1 MKNSSKLSVGLGTA
15 LASFLLL
22 ENAVAQSV
30 TITPGAANTIQTSNS
45 TNYID
50 LKKTGTNTFAGF
62 RFLQNQSVL
71 GVLFYNDDQNVINLS
86 NASNS
91 QGLIWNNTS
100 QRVGIG
106 VNAPDARLH
115 ILTNSTGTVPHLLVQ
130 ENNNSDGAR
139 INFENFGV
147 ARTWTLYGKN
157 SSSTVPSDNVLNIY
171 HSSFGNIAR
180 FTGDGNTQLNGF
192 TQLGADAPKIKVK
205 KFTGILNNDASTSI
219 VTAFTDFSKIVSY
232 TGYILRT
239 SIPQLAIN
247 PNEEDNDFHYVL
259 RLLGNA
265 QNIDIIFSQVPSVL
279 RGQTYT
285 VYITYEE

>member
-1 MKNSSKLSVGLGTA
+1 M
-15 LASFLLL
+15 LLL

-30 TITPGAANTIQTSNS
+30 TITPGATNTIQTSNS

-62 RFLQNQSVL
+62 RFLQNQSVR
-71 GVLFYNDDQNVINLS
+71 GGLFYNDEQNVINLS

-139 INFENFGV
+139 INFENFGIE
-147 ARTWTLYGKN
+147 RTWTLYGKN
-157 SSSTVPSDNVLNIY
+157 SSSTIPSDNVLNIY
-171 HSSFGNIAR
+171 HSSFGNIAQ

-205 KFTGILNNDASTSI
+205 KFTGILDNDASTSI
-219 VTAFTDFSKIVSY
+219 ETAFTDFSKIVSF
-232 TGYILRT
+232 TGYILRS

-265 QNIDIIFSQVPSVL
+265 QNIDIFFSQVPPAL

-285 VYITYEE
+285 VYITFEE